1 MSIQGVKIIL
11 AAMAVS
17 LSIGCTSID
26 VPVTLA
32 VEEPDSQITIE
43 LWVFGEPTGIV
54 TGTTL
59 VGGADMTVSLN
70 LLNLFAP
77 GGILA
82 MVTIDD
88 IRIAGPDFVLS
99 GLHSGTLC
107 VSDVPD
113 SGGGTA
119 LIRPL
124 HGEAQFDVVFD
135 TVIHPLGPLGN
146 NIPDGFAFAAPLN
159 ATAPLSFG
167 DMIDLFLGK
176 PGALRLTQVIQTE
189 IEGPGD
195 NSSILDLI
203 DGSPVIAKLT
213 LVSAEAIPEPP
224 LLEECAAE
232 GF

>member
-1 MSIQGVKIIL
+1 MSIQGVKTIL
-11 AAMAVS
+11 AALALSGSMA
-17 LSIGCTSID
+17 CTSID

-32 VEEPDSQITIE
+32 VEEPSDISIE
-43 LWVFGEPTGIV
+43 LVVLGTPTGIV

-59 VGGADMTVSLN
+59 VGGADMTISLS
-70 LLNLFAP
+70 LFNLFAP

-88 IRIAGPDFVLS
+88 IRMAGPSFALA
-99 GLHSGTLC
+99 GQQTGTIC
-107 VSDVPD
+107 VSEVED

-119 LIRPL
+119 LIRLL

-135 TVIHPLGPLGN
+135 TVIHTLGALGGQVPGG
-146 NIPDGFAFAAPLN
+146 IPFAAPLQ
-159 ATAPLSFG
+159 ATAPLTFG

-176 PGALRLTQVIQTE
+176 PGSLRVTQVIETE

-203 DGSPVIAKLT
+203 DGSPVTATIT
-213 LVSAEAIPEPP
+213 LASAEAIPDHA
-224 LLEECAAE
+224 LLDQCAAA
-232 GF
+232 GH

>member
-1 MSIQGVKIIL
+1 MSIQGVKTIL
-11 AAMAVS
+11 AALALSGSMA
-17 LSIGCTSID
+17 CTSID

-32 VEEPDSQITIE
+32 LEEPSDIVIE
-43 LWVFGEPTGIV
+43 LVVLGTPTGIV

-59 VGGADMTVSLN
+59 VGGADMTISLS

-88 IRIAGPDFVLS
+88 IRMAGPSFALA
-99 GLHSGTLC
+99 GQQTGTIC
-107 VSDVPD
+107 VSDLEGE
-113 SGGGTA
+113 GGGTA

-124 HGEAQFDVVFD
+124 HGEAQFDVVFA
-135 TVIHPLGPLGN
+135 TAIHTLGPLGGQ
-146 NIPDGFAFAAPLN
+146 IPDGIPFNAPLQ
-159 ATAPLSFG
+159 ATAPLTFG

-176 PGALRLTQVIQTE
+176 PGSLRVTQVIETE

-203 DGSPVIAKLT
+203 DGSPVTATIT
-213 LVSAEAIPEPP
+213 LASAEAIPDHA
-224 LLEECAAE
+224 LLDQCAAA